1 MKVSSHSLPVRVGF
15 VIWDA
20 ANTVNI
26 CYVFAGKGI
35 LTGKEVPEIILLNS
49 HDGSSSYQMIP
60 EFFVLSAQ
68 MARVCGNN
76 FGEIRVPHKGDIV
89 GQVIEGAYEVLG
101 VFDKVTE
108 NMETMKEIHLNSD
121 EQHLFGR
128 AALMV
133 RYEDENK
140 TPVTPEQIITPRR
153 WEDKQNDLWT
163 TRQRVQENM
172 IKGGLSGRSA
182 SGKNTRTRAIT
193 GIDGDIRI
201 NKALWMI
208 AEQFRSGSH
217 DNISKAPK
225 NFRGFTLYYHP
236 SALLC
241 RLICLN
247 FINWLFGSL

>member
-1 MKVSSHSLPVRVGF
+1 MRLASRFGRYNSIRRERPLTDDELMQFVPSVFSGDKHESRSERYTYIPTINIINKLRDEGFQPFFACQSRVRDLGRRE
-15 VIWDA
+15 
-20 ANTVNI
+20 
-26 CYVFAGKGI
+26 Y
-35 LTGKEVPEIILLNS
+35 S
-49 HDGSSSYQMIP
+49 
-60 EFFVLSAQ
+60 
-68 MARVCGNN
+68 N

-108 NMETMKEIHLNSD
+108 NMEAMKEIHLNGD
-121 EQHLFGR
+121 EQYLFGR

-163 TRQRVQENM
+163 TWQRVQENM
-172 IKGGLSGRSA
+172 IKGGLSGKSA

-193 GIDGDIRI
+193 GINGDIRI

-208 AEQFRSGSH
+208 AEQFREWKS
-217 DNISKAPK
+217 
-225 NFRGFTLYYHP
+225 
-236 SALLC
+236 
-241 RLICLN
+241 
-247 FINWLFGSL
+247 

>member
-1 MKVSSHSLPVRVGF
+1 
-15 VIWDA
+15 
-20 ANTVNI
+20 
-26 CYVFAGKGI
+26 
-35 LTGKEVPEIILLNS
+35 
-49 HDGSSSYQMIP
+49 MIP
-60 EFFVLSAQ
+60 GIFRFVCTNGL
-68 MARVCGNN
+68 VCGNN

-121 EQHLFGR
+121 EQHLFCR
-128 AALMV
+128 AALMA

-163 TRQRVQENM
+163 TWQRVQENM

-208 AEQFRSGSH
+208 AEQFREWKS
-217 DNISKAPK
+217 
-225 NFRGFTLYYHP
+225 
-236 SALLC
+236 
-241 RLICLN
+241 
-247 FINWLFGSL
+247 